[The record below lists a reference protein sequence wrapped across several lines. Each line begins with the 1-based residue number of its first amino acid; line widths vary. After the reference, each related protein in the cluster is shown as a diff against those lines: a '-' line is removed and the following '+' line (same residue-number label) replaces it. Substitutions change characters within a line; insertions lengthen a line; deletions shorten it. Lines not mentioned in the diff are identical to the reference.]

1 MILTLLFCDE
11 VKFSSRTG
19 THIYKRKRKAMSLLK
34 KVIVVAGTTGVGKS
48 QLSIQ
53 LAKKYNGEVINSD
66 SMQVY
71 RDIPII
77 TNKHPI
83 EEREGVVHHV
93 MNHVGWD
100 EEYFLHRFED
110 ECLTVI
116 DDIHKRNKIPIIVG
130 GTHYYLQVLFN
141 KHIDASIENSGDDNT
156 SKLTQKQKDLL
167 DSGDD
172 NLVYKTLSI
181 VDPQIAKKF
190 HPNDNRR
197 VRRMLEIYYLTHK
210 KPSELFQKQEVKLK
224 FDTLFYWIYSEPK
237 ALDQRLDARVDTML
251 ESGGMEEIK
260 ELFKYYQ
267 EHKMTPEKCE
277 NGVWQVIGF
286 KEFLPWLLNPES
298 VTLQECIERMKIRT
312 RQYAKRQVKWIRK
325 MLIPDIKGDIYLLNA
340 TNLDNWQETV
350 SKRAFEIGDQFM
362 NSSTITFPHAP
373 KELEQLI
380 SKEET
385 VGRKLND
392 WENFTCETCRD
403 HDNKPL
409 ICIGE
414 KNWQIHL
421 KSKRHR
427 SNINRGTKKAE
438 YEKWKLRQAEQA
450 ATNNDIGSSK

>member
-1 MILTLLFCDE
+1 
-11 VKFSSRTG
+11 
-19 THIYKRKRKAMSLLK
+19 MSLLK

-71 RDIPII
+71 RDIPVI
-77 TNKHPI
+77 TNKHPL
-83 EEREGVVHHV
+83 EEREGIQHHV

-110 ECLTVI
+110 ECLTAI
-116 DDIHKRNKIPIIVG
+116 DDIHNRNKVPIIVG

-141 KHIDASIENSGDDNT
+141 KHVDASIEANIGDQQL
-156 SKLTQKQKDLL
+156 SEKQRELL
-167 DSGDD
+167 DSGD
-172 NLVYKTLSI
+172 NELVHRTLSI
-181 VDPQIAKKF
+181 VDPTIAKKF

-210 KPSELFQKQEVKLK
+210 KPSELFEQQEVKLK
-224 FDTLFYWIYSEPK
+224 FDTLFYWIYSEPHV
-237 ALDQRLDARVDTML
+237 LDQRLDARVDSML
-251 ESGGMEEIK
+251 QTGGMDEINQ
-260 ELFKYYQ
+260 LFDYYNEQ
-267 EHKMTPEKCE
+267 HMSPEKCE

-286 KEFLPWLLNPES
+286 KEFLPWLLNPDS

-325 MLIPDIKGDIYLLNA
+325 MLIPDIKGDIYVLNA
-340 TNLDNWQETV
+340 TDLSDWQNSV
-350 SKRAFEIGDQFM
+350 SKRAFQIGDQFM
-362 NSSTITFPHAP
+362 EGISINYPHAP
-373 KELEQLI
+373 EGLKDLI
-380 SKEET
+380 SKEQT
-385 VGRKLND
+385 VDRKLND
-392 WENFTCETCRD
+392 WQNFTCETCRD

-414 KNWQIHL
+414 KNWNIHL

-427 SNINRGTKKAE
+427 ANLNRGSKKAE
-438 YEKWKLRQAEQA
+438 YEKWKRSQLE
-450 ATNNDIGSSK
+450 NPKEI